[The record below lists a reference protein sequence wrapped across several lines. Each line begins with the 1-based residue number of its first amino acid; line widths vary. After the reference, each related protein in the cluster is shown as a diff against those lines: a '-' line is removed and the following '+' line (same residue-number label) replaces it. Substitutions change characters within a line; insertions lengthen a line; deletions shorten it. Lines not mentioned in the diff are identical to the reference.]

1 MEVDRVCL
9 FKLVFVIIKLDGW
22 SGIFVVI
29 LVLSKVELCG
39 RDLLEKVV
47 FVDDFFKLNGICE
60 LDNVLE
66 VKLLEYW
73 FIVLFVVKLIVFVF
87 FGIDVERNLWFDE
100 KLVRIEWRKVVIDV
114 VRLLDKNEFD
124 INIWVDL
131 IRVDCL

>member
-1 MEVDRVCL
+1 M
-9 FKLVFVIIKLDGW
+9 
-22 SGIFVVI
+22 
-29 LVLSKVELCG
+29 
-39 RDLLEKVV
+39 
-47 FVDDFFKLNGICE
+47 
-60 LDNVLE
+60 
-66 VKLLEYW
+66 
-73 FIVLFVVKLIVFVF
+73 FVVKLIVFVF